1 MSNGVEREQWGSKL
15 GFILAAAGS
24 AVGLGNIWRFP
35 YVCGMNGGAAFL
47 VLYVAIVFIIGYS
60 VMMAEI
66 SVGRKAELNAV
77 GSFRKVAGGPWVL
90 LGWMGVACGFI
101 ILSYY
106 CVIGGWTIKYILASF
121 TGLMQAGA
129 EGKAGDLFGGFIT
142 NTPQVVIYQA
152 LFMLIT
158 IWIVA
163 QGVGEGIEKYCK
175 ILMPM
180 LFVLLLVLIL
190 RSVTLPGA
198 GEGIAFYLKPDFSKL
213 TGPTLLAATGQAFFS
228 LSLGMGCMITYG
240 SYLDKKT
247 FIPGAAAQV
256 CFLDTA
262 VAFLAGLVIFP
273 AVFAFGVEPGAG
285 PGLTFVTL
293 PGIFSQMPGGAVW
306 SALFFLLLMVAGI
319 TSSIS
324 LLEVVGAYF
333 MDELKWTR
341 KKTAW
346 TLGLVIFLLGIPS
359 AYSLTGGLKVAG
371 KDFLDAADF
380 VASNVLL
387 PLGGLFIALFVGW
400 FWKDEAEKEVT
411 NQGTEPFALHVPW
424 VWICRIVAPLA
435 LAYIFITGLKW

>member
-163 QGVGEGIEKYCK
+163 QGVGEG
-175 ILMPM
+175 
-180 LFVLLLVLIL
+180 
-190 RSVTLPGA
+190 
-198 GEGIAFYLKPDFSKL
+198 
-213 TGPTLLAATGQAFFS
+213 
-228 LSLGMGCMITYG
+228 
-240 SYLDKKT
+240 
-247 FIPGAAAQV
+247 
-256 CFLDTA
+256 
-262 VAFLAGLVIFP
+262 
-273 AVFAFGVEPGAG
+273 
-285 PGLTFVTL
+285 
-293 PGIFSQMPGGAVW
+293 
-306 SALFFLLLMVAGI
+306 
-319 TSSIS
+319 
-324 LLEVVGAYF
+324 
-333 MDELKWTR
+333 
-341 KKTAW
+341 
-346 TLGLVIFLLGIPS
+346 
-359 AYSLTGGLKVAG
+359 
-371 KDFLDAADF
+371 
-380 VASNVLL
+380 
-387 PLGGLFIALFVGW
+387 
-400 FWKDEAEKEVT
+400 
-411 NQGTEPFALHVPW
+411 
-424 VWICRIVAPLA
+424 
-435 LAYIFITGLKW
+435 